1 MPKKKP
7 SVHAA
12 QDGVRSDLLKAIRD
26 GKCIQTRCKKN
37 ALLPNIHLR
46 GKNEESSFSMVFWEL
61 WNQIFHRRN
70 GDYIFLHGEIQRYMV
85 KSRVIAKPSG

>member
-46 GKNEESSFSMVFWEL
+46 GKNEESSFSMVFGNCGIKYFIGGMGTTFFFMGKFKDIWLNLE
-61 WNQIFHRRN
+61 
-70 GDYIFLHGEIQRYMV
+70 
-85 KSRVIAKPSG
+85 